1 MTRSVLSK
9 AQMKAQIMEWLD
21 NDRVIER
28 VYYFVLAFRGM

>member
-1 MTRSVLSK
+1 MASSVPTK
-9 AQMKAQIMEWLD
+9 AQMKARIIEWLD